1 MALRGGM
8 FGLTGAILSY
18 AIALVA
24 IFVLA
29 WIVDALAPTFGG
41 EKNFVASLK
50 LAAYSWTAVWV
61 AGIFHLLPFIGGV
74 IGLLA
79 MIYAFYTF
87 SLGAP
92 VVKKCP
98 AEKAAGYTIVVVI
111 CAVVLFVLI
120 GGALTS
126 PMGGMMGMGM
136 ALSAD
141 GWRASPLAPLTPLG
155 AEVGVRRRHHRVR
168 KPVQALCA
176 SAGAC

>member
-1 MALRGGM
+1 MIWIWLG
-8 FGLTGAILSY
+8 F
-18 AIALVA
+18 IA
-24 IFVLA
+24 FVLLMLVLDLGVFHRKA
-29 WIVDALAPTFGG
+29 HVVSVREAL
-41 EKNFVASLK
+41 K
-50 LAAYSWTAVWV
+50 WTAVWV

-87 SLGAP
+87 YLGAP

-126 PMGGMMGMGM
+126 ALIGGGMMGMGM
-136 ALSAD
+136 
-141 GWRASPLAPLTPLG
+141 WR
-155 AEVGVRRRHHRVR
+155 
-168 KPVQALCA
+168 
-176 SAGAC
+176 